1 MSEIILRHPYFFEI
15 LEDFTFCVIHFVKKF
30 FIFCVIHF
38 VKAKI
43 IH

>member
-1 MSEIILRHPYFFEI
+1 MSEIIFRHPYFVIFEY
-15 LEDFTFCVIHFVKKF
+15 FTFCVTHFVKKF
-30 FIFCVIHF
+30 FIFCVTHF